1 MKTSTI
7 GIYALATA
15 GCGWLA
21 ANAALA
27 AVGTPPQ
34 QSLKARG
41 ILSELPLWF
50 EANQGQTDSEI
61 KFLAHGTGYA
71 IFFTATN
78 VTLALNPSGTKSE
91 GVSVPSGQRRSPDA
105 KGLEHETVLRV
116 WLSNANSGRV
126 AGREL
131 LLGKSHY

>member
-1 MKTSTI
+1 MKPAVTRIAAFAFAS
-7 GIYALATA
+7 
-15 GCGWLA
+15 CSWLA
-21 ANAALA
+21 VHAALPA
-27 AVGTPPQ
+27 IEAPPQ
-34 QSLKARG
+34 QSLKAQG

-91 GVSVPSGQRRSPDA
+91 GVSVPSGQ
-105 KGLEHETVLRV
+105 
-116 WLSNANSGRV
+116 
-126 AGREL
+126 
-131 LLGKSHY
+131 